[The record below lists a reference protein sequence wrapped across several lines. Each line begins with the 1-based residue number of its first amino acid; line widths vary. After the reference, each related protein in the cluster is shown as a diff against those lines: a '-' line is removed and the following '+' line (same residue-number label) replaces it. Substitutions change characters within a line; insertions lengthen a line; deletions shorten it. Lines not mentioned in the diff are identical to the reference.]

1 MKKYF
6 KIISLVLVCSL
17 FVSCRPAAGQVKS
30 SQSQAQAQAQTFT
43 VAPAENKQT
52 YEIKQVTALLFDE
65 NEETTFDCIF
75 KDDIPVPYVRIAEY
89 ISVILKDSV
98 TSEINDGV
106 NIITGANGTMVVD
119 PEKDTIHFD
128 RYEKFFSISAAD
140 KETIKNHPIEYC
152 RQVDVEYIGEVKP
165 IDFDLGK
172 YKIDII
178 QQDEYSYMPI
188 TALSHIGGVSFLTGI
203 YADGKISF
211 NPASDNPLVDCTAIY
226 NNLTRSQAE
235 IDYTYKDLCFFMDYF
250 YGCPPKCVLSA
261 SIKEKG
267 FDKTLETYSED
278 TALVKKMLISEES
291 ADLVL
296 GLNILENIM
305 NDGGHVSLVKNAKS
319 AEGSPVNTRI
329 EELLKD
335 ESDPRAILASK
346 WKAESFIEMGR
357 RDSIEKYLSLYESY
371 TPLFKETDSEEDDF
385 AYYEYDDTG
394 IYVFDSFDE
403 ETLVYLKKAMDLAND
418 HGMKN
423 FILDIADN
431 GGGSAS
437 ILAYILR
444 ILLGENGYYYISAP
458 TGNRAKDV
466 YAYDLDQDGA
476 YEDVKETF
484 NYKFNFGILCSSASF
499 SCGNS
504 LPCYAKE
511 AGIPILGE
519 TSGGGTCLLGA
530 FALPNA
536 ITNSISSYTTI
547 QYKNGGDMDG
557 GATPDYDLTKKTAE
571 GEVDYTDFFNF
582 ALLDSIMDK
591 HYASSY

>member
-17 FVSCRPAAGQVKS
+17 LVSCKPAAGKKAG
-30 SQSQAQAQAQTFT
+30 SQSQAHAQVQTFT

-52 YEIKQVTALLFDE
+52 YETKEVTAYLFDKD
-65 NEETTFDCIF
+65 EETTFNCIF

-178 QQDEYSYMPI
+178 QQDEYSYIPI

-235 IDYTYKDLCFFMDYF
+235 IDYTYNDLCFFMDYC

-335 ESDPRAILASK
+335 ESDPRTILATK
-346 WKAESFIEMGR
+346 WKAETFVESEKKERIEG
-357 RDSIEKYLSLYESY
+357 YLSLYDSY
-371 TPLFKETDSEEDDF
+371 KPLFKETDSEEDDF

-403 ETLVYLKKAMDLAND
+403 ETLVYLKKAMDLAKD

-423 FILDIADN
+423 FILDIAHN

-437 ILAYILR
+437 ILAYMLR
-444 ILLGENGYYYISAP
+444 VLLGENGYYYISAP

-466 YAYDLDQDGA
+466 YAYDLDQDGT
-476 YEDVKETF
+476 YEDGKETF

-530 FALPNA
+530 FDLPNA
-536 ITNSISSYTTI
+536 ITNSISSYTTM

-557 GATPDYDLTKKTAE
+557 GATPDYDLTRKTAD